1 METDFPEIEERFAA
15 DAWREP
21 VYVEHSMTHE
31 YLQTATAA
39 FLAAGGEIT
48 QVEAGKQNATGS
60 QFNNRPIG
68 ESPIA
73 LQTAANQSQAAKAKQ
88 AKRAERDIELVDKLR
103 ILLLGETNRAEV
115 CAGLE
120 ISDKVLQRL
129 LEQYFPGDKAVAHLR
144 RKWRDEAQPKVVPLR
159 DDEWKLAHGRIVK
172 INDIPHKRCP
182 SCKEDKATSQFYEC
196 SSHASGIKTYC
207 KACELMLGALRWGK
221 GGRNEQPSAA

>member
-21 VYVEHSMTHE
+21 VYVEHRITHE
-31 YLQTATAA
+31 DLQAATEAW
-39 FLAAGGEIT
+39 LAAGNTIT
-48 QVEAGKQNATGS
+48 TLDSCQPSKLYTS
-60 QFNNRPIG
+60 FNSRPVG
-68 ESPIA
+68 ESPEA
-73 LQTAANQSQAAKAKQ
+73 LKSARDQSMAAKARQ
-88 AKRAERDIELVDKLR
+88 AKRAIRDRELLDKLAV
-103 ILLLGETNRAEV
+103 LLLGKPDRHDV

-129 LEQYFPGDKAVAHLR
+129 LEQYFPGDTTVAHLR

-172 INDIPHKRCP
+172 IDDIPHKRCP
-182 SCKEDKATSQFYEC
+182 SCKEDKPTSQFYEC

-221 GGRNEQPSAA
+221 GGSNEQPSAA